1 MTRGGASGVAA
12 RAAWFRAV
20 ALVALPVMMALTATG
35 AVAQIEPVPEPA
47 VRPERLIGEPAGPPL
62 SGAELDVMTE
72 ELSSIIRC
80 PVCQALS
87 VNDSPSLSAIA
98 MKEEVRDLLA
108 RGYTEDQVLRYFEQA
123 YGEFIRLEPKAR
135 GFNLV
140 VWLAPVL
147 ALLIG
152 AAVVVWR
159 VRGKAPA
166 GAESG
171 GAATTATA
179 IAMAD
184 DELDP
189 YLERVRRE
197 VEG

>member
-1 MTRGGASGVAA
+1 MKRGGASGVAA
-12 RAAWFRAV
+12 RAAVFCA
-20 ALVALPVMMALTATG
+20 AGLVAMV

-47 VRPERLIGEPAGPPL
+47 VRPERLIGEPEGPPL

-72 ELSSIIRC
+72 ELSSIVRC

-98 MKEEVRDLLA
+98 MKEEMRDLLA

-147 ALLIG
+147 ALLVG
-152 AAVVVWR
+152 AALVVGR
-159 VRGKAPA
+159 LRRKAPV
-166 GAESG
+166 GAVS
-171 GAATTATA
+171 GAATTTA
-179 IAMAD
+179 IASTD
-184 DELDP
+184 LDP

>member
-1 MTRGGASGVAA
+1 MSRRRPSPMSRFGALAA
-12 RAAWFRAV
+12 PVLAA
-20 ALVALPVMMALTATG
+20 ALLMASPLA
-35 AVAQIEPVPEPA
+35 AQNELVPAPA
-47 VRPERLIGEPAGPPL
+47 VQPEQVIGEPAGPPL
-62 SGAELDVMTE
+62 SGAELDRTTE

-140 VWLAPVL
+140 VWLAPAL
-147 ALLIG
+147 ALLLG
-152 AAVVVWR
+152 AALVAR
-159 VRGKAPA
+159 RMRARPAAAPA
-166 GAESG
+166 A
-171 GAATTATA
+171 GAA
-179 IAMAD
+179 
-184 DELDP
+184 DETLDP

-197 VEG
+197 VRG